1 MSFFNFF
8 SRVVNVY
15 KNIHKMLSSIEYLT
29 DKEWKF
35 STENI
40 IALRNSL
47 LDTDSQVTIFIIL
60 KKKAKN
66 FLMKHQKNLYF
77 EIIFGGFSKIKYLYR

>member
-1 MSFFNFF
+1 MIKEETTTKMSFFFYF
-8 SRVVNVY
+8 YSRVVNVY

-47 LDTDSQVTIFIIL
+47 LDTDSQVTILYNIN
-60 KKKAKN
+60 KKNKKN
-66 FLMKHQKNLYF
+66 FNETL
-77 EIIFGGFSKIKYLYR
+77 E

>member
-1 MSFFNFF
+1 
-8 SRVVNVY
+8 
-15 KNIHKMLSSIEYLT
+15 MLSSIEYLT

-47 LDTDSQVTIFIIL
+47 LDTDSQVTILYNIN
-60 KKKAKN
+60 KKNKKN
-66 FLMKHQKNLYF
+66 FNETL
-77 EIIFGGFSKIKYLYR
+77 E

>member
-1 MSFFNFF
+1 MLLLLLLLFN
-8 SRVVNVY
+8 RVVNVY

-35 STENI
+35 NTENI

-47 LDTDSQVTIFIIL
+47 METDSQVSELNDRIVRRNNIRHFIG
-60 KKKAKN
+60 KKN
-66 FLMKHQKNLYF
+66 C
-77 EIIFGGFSKIKYLYR
+77 

>member
-1 MSFFNFF
+1 MIKETKTKMSFFNFF

-66 FLMKHQKNLYF
+66 FLMKPKKFIL
-77 EIIFGGFSKIKYLYR
+77 